1 MKKKYRILEKHYSD
15 GSVWYFPQMGDWWHG
30 WRYICTRHVCPDI
43 GPNTTKEVFKSY
55 EDAEKYLEDL
65 VSRLNNPDPVVSKLK
80 CWSAWCVE
88 TKVHNFDVDKV
99 GCS

>member
-1 MKKKYRILEKHYSD
+1 MKKKYRILEKRYSD

-30 WRYICTRHVCPDI
+30 WRYICTRHMCPDI

-65 VSRLNNPDPVVSKLK
+65 VSRLNNPNPKATFWAVKNGRLTQLKISKTNTIIWMK
-80 CWSAWCVE
+80 
-88 TKVHNFDVDKV
+88 
-99 GCS
+99 